1 MKKLFIIAL
10 SFFMFACSEEEDS
23 CTPTPTLI
31 TNEPSAITDTAVT
44 FSGTIEAPTCDPT
57 VTSQGFVYSF
67 NTLPKI
73 TDEFIEVNGKAIS
86 KEITGLQQNRTYY
99 YRTYF
104 TNPTGTYYGKE
115 IMFKTEVGAA
125 LLNLSSVI
133 NIKAFSADVSSN
145 IVSSGGGDIIARGVC
160 WSENPNPTII
170 DSKTEDGLGVGSFT
184 SNLQGLTE
192 NTTYYVRAYATNE
205 TGTTYGEQVS
215 FTTQNGI
222 VSFTTTSISNITINS
237 AISGGNIIDDGGA
250 AITARGVCWSTSP
263 NPTTADNK
271 TETGAGIG
279 SFTVNLT
286 GLADNTTYYFRAFAV
301 NEVDVFYSEELLFN
315 TDVLIG
321 TEGTLIDFD
330 GNIYVTKKMCD
341 GKIWILENLNVSHY
355 ANGDEIPQISIW
367 NQWNTKTGAWCY
379 ENNDDSESKLYN
391 WHAVNDSRGLAPDGW
406 HIASVNEW
414 NNLINCSG
422 GISNMMTENK
432 WFNNSGI
439 TNSSGFSINPGVT
452 RSINGGFR
460 STYGTQIA
468 FWCKDKNSRYDCC
481 AYSIGVISNANSNY
495 IIERDTYNKENGHP
509 VRIVKN

>member
-1 MKKLFIIAL
+1 MKKLFVIAL
-10 SFFMFACSEEEDS
+10 SFFMFACSEEDS
-23 CTPTPTLI
+23 CSPTPTL
-31 TNEPSAITDTAVT
+31 TTDEVSNITDTAVT

-57 VTSQGFVYSF
+57 VTSQGFVYSL

-125 LLNLSSVI
+125 LLNSSSVI

-145 IVSSGGGDIIARGVC
+145 IVSSGGGDITARGVC
-160 WSENPNPTII
+160 WSINPNPTIAN
-170 DSKTEDGLGVGSFT
+170 SKTEDGSGLGSFT
-184 SNLQGLTE
+184 SNLTGLIL
-192 NTTYYVRAYATNE
+192 NTTYYVRSYATNE

-286 GLADNTTYYFRAFAV
+286 GLADNTTYYFRVFAV

-321 TEGTLIDFD
+321 TEGSLIDFD
-330 GNIYVTKKMCD
+330 GNIYATKKMCD
-341 GKIWILENLNVSHY
+341 GKIWILENLNVGHY

-367 NQWNTKTGAWCY
+367 NQWNTITGAWCY

-452 RSINGGFR
+452 RSKNGGFR

-481 AYSIGVISNANSNY
+481 AYGIGVISNANRNFFEEYDS
-495 IIERDTYNKENGHP
+495 YNKENGYS